1 MNSYTVFDV
10 ANLVGKNPETVRRW
24 IRSGKLRA
32 AQSSRKDGNVV
43 LEDDLYRF
51 LRSSPKYTGLA
62 SAMVA
67 ANSMLAFTAVVAGLV
82 GSVLASKAAGK
93 KDMENLAEDVR
104 KKLNDTIA
112 ESEDV
117 IARRRNTIAELQA
130 EIEAQ
135 EQQIKDCRIALEQLP
150 KEEFVALG
158 GTDDDGI

>member
-1 MNSYTVFDV
+1 M
-10 ANLVGKNPETVRRW
+10 
-24 IRSGKLRA
+24 
-32 AQSSRKDGNVV
+32 
-43 LEDDLYRF
+43 YRF

-158 GTDDDGI
+158 GTDDDGK